1 MKLFC
6 FTSTRQLGEEF
17 TGGGNNINEYWTGNI
32 TINSIIVVYEVL
44 VEMAARLNE
53 PQ

>member
-1 MKLFC
+1 MGKA
-6 FTSTRQLGEEF
+6 F
-17 TGGGNNINEYWTGNI
+17 TGGGDVINENWAGNI
-32 TINSIIVVYEVL
+32 TINSIIVFYEVL